1 MGIMRLGYVRLQGYV
16 GFCVCV
22 CVCVCA
28 CARACVCVCVC
39 VCVGHTEI
47 IDLLDLR
54 FTMFVNLGLHW
65 YKMLLCIPFHY
76 GINTLYYT
84 TIKKG
89 HVINF

>member
-22 CVCVCA
+22 CVCVCG
-28 CARACVCVCVC
+28 
-39 VCVGHTEI
+39 GHTEI